1 MSGSDEHTLSDGR
14 SGAEA
19 HGPVETRVRAADLW
33 RATGIGL
40 SLVWAVVLLLV
51 VGYAA
56 RLTFAPTTGDPPGFV
71 RLLLAPLSLVALAL
85 FVWLAIAGW
94 RIQARRTA
102 GWDAIV
108 VVGGLAL
115 ASGVFVAAPWRFDGG
130 PGKGLTPLSVG
141 LVVLGTLS
149 VVAGL
154 LAQRAWRR
162 AAVALEQ
169 SHAGG
174 VLPGPGEDALG

>member
-1 MSGSDEHTLSDGR
+1 MTALGPGVRRAHRPSGRTPRWRTE
-14 SGAEA
+14 
-19 HGPVETRVRAADLW
+19 VRTADLW

-40 SLVWAVVLLLV
+40 SVVWGVVLLLV
-51 VGYAA
+51 VGYGA
-56 RLTFAPTTGDPPGFV
+56 RLTFAPTAGDPPGFV

-85 FVWLAIAGW
+85 FVWVAVAAW

-102 GWDAIV
+102 GWDAVIV
-108 VVGGLAL
+108 IGGLAI

-141 LVVLGTLS
+141 LS
-149 VVAGL
+149 SSAPS
-154 LAQRAWRR
+154 RSPPAWSPSGRGGGPPR
-162 AAVALEQ
+162 ALEE

-174 VLPGPGEDALG
+174 ALPGPGEDGLG